1 MLQGAPAMIFSKS
14 NLPKH
19 YYVYA
24 YLRKDGTPYYIGKGI
39 NDRAWSPRHTV
50 YVPSDLQRII
60 ILEHNLTDIGAVAI
74 ERRLI
79 KWYGRIDEGTGILR
93 NQTDGG
99 EGGSSTLSKKT
110 TAKQKS
116 QNRLGFQ
123 LGYGARAGSIGG
135 KKGGAVSGK
144 LNKGSIGVIFKDGSS
159 KRIPT
164 EEYNEFKS
172 RMLAARVFDDSSWDM
187 VTARS
192 YEGQLRLTK
201 VI

>member
-1 MLQGAPAMIFSKS
+1 MYL
-14 NLPKH
+14 H

-24 YLRKDGTPYYIGKGI
+24 YLRTDGTPYYIGKGI
-39 NDRAWSPRHTV
+39 GNRRFERHSV
-50 YVPSDLQRII
+50 HLPVNRNNII
-60 ILEHNLTDIGAVAI
+60 IVENNLTELGAFAL
-74 ERRLI
+74 ERWLI
-79 KWYGRIDEGTGILR
+79 RWYGRKDMGTGILR
-93 NQTDGG
+93 NRT
-99 EGGSSTLSKKT
+99 EGGQGSSFQQKITA
-110 TAKQKS
+110 AKQKA

-123 LGYGARAGSIGG
+123 QGHGARAGSIGG

-172 RMLAARVFDDSSWDM
+172 RMLAARVLDDSSWDM